1 MSKEQKK
8 EKKNADPAESVLLK
22 AVEKVNP
29 DIRPHKQE
37 PKEEKQEKAEPET
50 EIADPFGDGFFQIPV
65 AKEEAGEKTAEEEL
79 EQKEEVIQKDE
90 RQDDDDVEIDVDELT
105 NLRGQKITQK
115 AADAFKIV
123 KKKRDEWKQ
132 KALDLEKKLAERV
145 ESVGNVADSEE
156 YKQLLAE
163 RDAYKAQLQEIDYGN
178 SEEFKSKYVEPV
190 SQVVQRINTLL
201 PKNLTDSQKGQM
213 AALASKAS
221 ALAGIPEKEDEY
233 FGVVD
238 AISDRFFTGTLATRF
253 QRAMDELWE
262 KSVVL
267 EDAKKSKTESA
278 KKVLEDRKK
287 QIEGSSDQ
295 FMRSIDEELSHFE
308 KTEDKRVKVW
318 NSDGFKDEIKY
329 EEFKKTELAKAK
341 EVLVDFAKT
350 GRLSGEAR
358 KLLMV
363 GVLGGVFAREKMA
376 LLKVI
381 DLHHNQLKQARERVA
396 ELEESLKKRTS
407 KIGDFSERVK
417 TDEPDHTYENG
428 KSIIHE
434 RIKKMRI

>member
-29 DIRPHKQE
+29 DIRPQKQE
-37 PKEEKQEKAEPET
+37 PKEEKQEKVEPET

-65 AKEEAGEKTAEEEL
+65 VKEEAGEKTAEEEQ

-132 KALDLEKKLAERV
+132 KALDLEKKLAEKV

-201 PKNLTDSQKGQM
+201 PKNLTDAQKGQM